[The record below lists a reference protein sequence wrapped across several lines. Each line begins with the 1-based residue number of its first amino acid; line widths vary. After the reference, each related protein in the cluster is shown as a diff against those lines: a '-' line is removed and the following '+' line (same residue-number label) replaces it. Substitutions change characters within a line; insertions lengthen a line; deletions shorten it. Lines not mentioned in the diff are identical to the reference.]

1 MALSSVLEVNL
12 LCVSSLLECVSILRF
27 SRWIDVPTEVIFRL
41 FCCWGYARM
50 LRLWYPELSTQN
62 KGPCIWASTPPN
74 VVARGSFLLPRW
86 SYLYC
91 IACIPFN
98 RLRVFSIKGK
108 KKRKKPSRDVL
119 SQTDPV
125 LDGAHLHRMYPSAQ
139 LASLELHEKV
149 TFSFKLTEGARE
161 YHNVRRGLRLLLPCR
176 LLQNANWNST
186 TFLPIT
192 QEFHAHGRREE
203 GKKKWECKV
212 AWTRMVLR

>member
-1 MALSSVLEVNL
+1 MHPLQQAESFLYQGKEKKEKAIPRCSVSNR
-12 LCVSSLLECVSILRF
+12 SSLGR
-27 SRWIDVPTEVIFRL
+27 
-41 FCCWGYARM
+41 
-50 LRLWYPELSTQN
+50 
-62 KGPCIWASTPPN
+62 
-74 VVARGSFLLPRW
+74 
-86 SYLYC
+86 
-91 IACIPFN
+91 
-98 RLRVFSIKGK
+98 
-108 KKRKKPSRDVL
+108 
-119 SQTDPV
+119 
-125 LDGAHLHRMYPSAQ
+125 AHLHRMYPSAQ

-212 AWTRMVLR
+212 A